1 MAKEHPPE
9 EPPKGALLLMV
20 VFLLLLT
27 LGWLSA
33 YIELWLRR

>member
-1 MAKEHPPE
+1 MVKEQPTE

-20 VFLLLLT
+20 IFLLLLT

-33 YIELWLRR
+33 YLELWLRR

>member
-9 EPPKGALLLMV
+9 EPPKGALLLIV

-33 YIELWLRR
+33 YLELWLRR